1 MTDDIEIDP
10 RLEKIVWRS
19 LGVKSVR
26 QIAEETGLNPE
37 QIFAVKREMLDAV
50 DVLTVQ
56 EKRTKILVAMEQL
69 AQDALDRAD
78 GASDEFAAGMLNAAR
93 GAMKDMLTEFN
104 RASKQDQ
111 AAVVQLNTL
120 RRKEIVNYYVR
131 VVDSGVTEISE
142 KYGISEDELFE
153 VFNRKLEE
161 QAKRQDSLSSLE
173 GL

>member
-1 MTDDIEIDP
+1 MTTDDIEIDP
-10 RLEKIVWRS
+10 RIERIVWRS

-50 DVLTVQ
+50 DVLSVQ

-111 AAVVQLNTL
+111 GAIERLNQLRLREILRLVDTTVQRTLSEIASTHNLNEFDLQAIFQKHLVPAA
-120 RRKEIVNYYVR
+120 EGM
-131 VVDSGVTEISE
+131 DSVE
-142 KYGISEDELFE
+142 K
-153 VFNRKLEE
+153 
-161 QAKRQDSLSSLE
+161 
-173 GL
+173 

>member
-1 MTDDIEIDP
+1 MTTDDIEIDP
-10 RLEKIVWRS
+10 RIERIVWKG
-19 LGVKSVR
+19 LGLKTVR
-26 QIAEETGLNPE
+26 QIAEETGLQPE

-50 DVLTVQ
+50 DVLSVQ

-111 AAVVQLNTL
+111 GAIEQLNQL
-120 RRKEIVNYYVR
+120 RVR
-131 VVDSGVTEISE
+131 ELLRLVDSTVART
-142 KYGISEDELFE
+142 
-153 VFNRKLEE
+153 LEE
-161 QAKRQDSLSSLE
+161 IASRYELDEADLQAIFQSHLKPAASELE
-173 GL
+173 SNESA

>member
-1 MTDDIEIDP
+1 MTDDIEIDS
-10 RLEKIVWRS
+10 RIEKIVWRS

-26 QIAEETGLNPE
+26 QIADETGLTPE
-37 QIFAVKREMLDAV
+37 QIFKVKREMLDAV

-111 AAVVQLNTL
+111 AAVESLNMLRVRELVALVQ
-120 RRKEIVNYYVR
+120 E
-131 VVDSGVTEISE
+131 VVDISVTEVVE
-142 KYGISEDELFE
+142 KYDLP
-153 VFNRKLEE
+153 
-161 QAKRQDSLSSLE
+161 RQDVFDIFNANLAKAAKKRDE
-173 GL
+173 IQ

>member
-1 MTDDIEIDP
+1 MTDENVIDE
-10 RLEKIVWRS
+10 RLQKIVWRS

-26 QIAEETGLNPE
+26 QISEETGLNPE
-37 QIFAVKREMLDAV
+37 QIFAVKREMLDSV

-111 AAVVQLNTL
+111 GAIEQLNQL
-120 RRKEIVNYYVR
+120 RVREILR
-131 VVDSGVTEISE
+131 LVDSTVARTLSDISTQ
-142 KYGISEDELFE
+142 YGLDEADLLAIFQGHLKPAAAE
-153 VFNRKLEE
+153 L
-161 QAKRQDSLSSLE
+161 DSNESA
-173 GL
+173 

>member
-1 MTDDIEIDP
+1 MTTDDIEIDP

-26 QIAEETGLNPE
+26 QIAEETGLSPE

-69 AQDALDRAD
+69 AQDALDRARD
-78 GASDEFAAGMLNAAR
+78 SSDEFSAGHFNAAR

-104 RASKQDQ
+104 RTSKQDQ
-111 AAVVQLNTL
+111 GAIEQLNQLRLREILRLVDTTVQKTL
-120 RRKEIVNYYVR
+120 A
-131 VVDSGVTEISE
+131 EISSR
-142 KYGISEDELFE
+142 YD
-153 VFNRKLEE
+153 LEE
-161 QAKRQDSLSSLE
+161 SDLLAIFQRHLKPTAAELDSNESA
-173 GL
+173 

>member
-1 MTDDIEIDP
+1 MANDDIEIDP

-104 RASKQDQ
+104 RASKQDPG
-111 AAVVQLNTL
+111 AIEQLNQL
-120 RRKEIVNYYVR
+120 RVR
-131 VVDSGVTEISE
+131 ELLRLIDSTVARALTDIADRYELDETELLAIFQSHLKPAASE
-142 KYGISEDELFE
+142 
-153 VFNRKLEE
+153 LESNE
-161 QAKRQDSLSSLE
+161 PA
-173 GL
+173 

>member
-1 MTDDIEIDP
+1 MTEEIDP
-10 RLEKIVWRS
+10 RLEKIVWRG

-50 DVLTVQ
+50 DVLSVQ

-111 AAVVQLNTL
+111 GAIEQLNQLRLREILRLVDTTVQRTL
-120 RRKEIVNYYVR
+120 SEIASTHSLNEFELQAIFQKHLVPTA
-131 VVDSGVTEISE
+131 TEL
-142 KYGISEDELFE
+142 D
-153 VFNRKLEE
+153 
-161 QAKRQDSLSSLE
+161 AP
-173 GL
+173 

>member
-1 MTDDIEIDP
+1 MTDENVIDE
-10 RLEKIVWRS
+10 RLQKIVWRS

-26 QIAEETGLNPE
+26 QISEETGLNPE
-37 QIFAVKREMLDAV
+37 QIFAVKREMLDSV

-111 AAVVQLNTL
+111 GAIETLNALRVRELVSLIQEVVDISVV
-120 RRKEIVNYYVR
+120 EIVERY
-131 VVDSGVTEISE
+131 DLD
-142 KYGISEDELFE
+142 KQE
-153 VFNRKLEE
+153 VFDVFNGNL
-161 QAKRQDSLSSLE
+161 AKAAKKRDE
-173 GL
+173 IA